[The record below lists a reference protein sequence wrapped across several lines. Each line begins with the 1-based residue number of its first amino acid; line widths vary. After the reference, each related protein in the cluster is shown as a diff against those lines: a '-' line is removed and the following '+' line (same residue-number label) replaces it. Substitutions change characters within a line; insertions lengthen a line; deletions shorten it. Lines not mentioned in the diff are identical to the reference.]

1 MPTQG
6 QLPQTAHGRQPLE
19 LGATERVLQ
28 RLSLIR
34 LVFESCTAMVLALRR
49 DKQFVGEVTSQE
61 CGVLL
66 DRTCFYAEQGGQI
79 YDQGWMLKS
88 DNEVGVTSA
97 FRVMT

>member
-28 RLSLIR
+28 RLPLIR

-79 YDQGWMLKS
+79 YD
-88 DNEVGVTSA
+88 
-97 FRVMT
+97 

>member
-19 LGATERVLQ
+19 LGATERVL
-28 RLSLIR
+28 RLPLIR

-79 YDQGWMLKS
+79 YDQGWMLKC
-88 DNEVGVTSA
+88 DNEVGLTSA